1 MPALII
7 YLLKVNVALVLFC
20 IGYYGVLRKLTFYT
34 LNRVYLVAAILFS
47 TAYPFVNIDWLIQGN
62 EKLAVPL
69 QPLKAVVNGM
79 SNTVIYVANP
89 VEHHYWNWL
98 IATFWVGV
106 AVMCV
111 RLLIQFWSLFNIHFK
126 SKPANI
132 FGIPVRVIDVKVNPF
147 SFWQSIYVNPRHYAD
162 EELHSIVAHE
172 HIHVKQWHTL
182 DILLA
187 ELSLIFHWFNPGV
200 WMMKKAVAENLE
212 FITDRSILQQGTDA
226 KSYQYSLLYASLNS
240 SPNAVV
246 NHFNIST
253 IKKRIMMMNSKKSS
267 RFGLA
272 RYGFVG
278 LIALCLVL
286 IFGTTKAAFI
296 RKTIEKVQSN
306 TNDILNDFS
315 ADQSASKYLVVD
327 TASKENAPSTKPIEQ
342 LALKSTVVSN
352 ASVKGVDTPK
362 IKIVPKINI
371 VKSDTVLYLLD
382 GIALR
387 TDADFKNINMS
398 EIESID
404 ILKNIDALKTI
415 GAGAYKQA
423 VVMYSRKLK
432 EGGTIQQ
439 LQQALKE
446 LSAENKSASNKAQIS
461 IVPIGTGKN
470 IQGNNNDGD
479 VLALLGTLRS
489 TSPRVSELVKKRD
502 SIDKVITDEIKNEV
516 AALPKIEIKEKTKV
530 PITIK
535 VKEKGPETLWII
547 DGKASTQ
554 SGYEA
559 LNPDLIESIDVH
571 KDKATTTYGDKG
583 AGGVIFIKTK
593 KAGKPAAPKK
603 IN

>member
-1 MPALII
+1 M
-7 YLLKVNVALVLFC
+7 ALVLFC
-20 IGYYGVLRKLTFYT
+20 IGYYSVLRKLTFYT

-47 TAYPFVNIDWLIQGN
+47 TACPFVNIDWFIQRN

-69 QPLKAVVNGM
+69 QPIKAVVTGM
-79 SNTVIYVANP
+79 SDTVIYVAYP
-89 VEHHYWNWL
+89 VEHNYWNWL
-98 IATFWVGV
+98 VAIFWVGV

-111 RLLIQFWSLFNIHFK
+111 RLFIQFWSLFNIHFK

-132 FGIPVRVIDVKVNPF
+132 FGIPVRTIDKKVNPF
-147 SFWQSIYVNPRHYAD
+147 SFWQSIYINPRHYAHQ
-162 EELHSIVAHE
+162 ELHSIVAHE
-172 HIHVKQWHTL
+172 HVHVKQWHTL

-200 WMMKKAVAENLE
+200 WLMKKAVADNLE
-212 FITDRSILQQGTDA
+212 FITDRNILQQGTDA

-267 RFGLA
+267 RFSLA
-272 RYGFVG
+272 RYAFVG

-286 IFGTTKAAFI
+286 TFGTTKAAFI
-296 RKTIEKVQSN
+296 RKTLEKAQSN
-306 TNDILNDFS
+306 TNKIINDL
-315 ADQSASKYLVVD
+315 SASKDFVIDTVSKEKAPSSKPLKQLILKPTLV
-327 TASKENAPSTKPIEQ
+327 SKEN
-342 LALKSTVVSN
+342 
-352 ASVKGVDTPK
+352 VKGVDTPK
-362 IKIVPKINI
+362 IKIAPKISF
-371 VKSDTVLYLLD
+371 VKSDTVLYLFD
-382 GIALR
+382 GVALR

-404 ILKNIDALKTI
+404 VLKNIDALKTL

-423 VVMYSRKLK
+423 VVIHSKKLK
-432 EGGTIQQ
+432 ESGTIQL
-439 LQQALKE
+439 LQQTLKE
-446 LSAENKSASNKAQIS
+446 LSAEKKSASNHAQIS
-461 IVPIGTGKN
+461 IVPIGTNKN
-470 IQGNNNDGD
+470 NQGNGNDGNIS
-479 VLALLGTLRS
+479 ALLGTLQS

-502 SIDKVITDEIKNEV
+502 SIDKAITDEIKNEV
-516 AALPKIEIKEKTKV
+516 AASPKIEIKEKTKV

-535 VKEKGPETLWII
+535 VKEKGPEPLWII
-547 DGKASTQ
+547 DGKISTQ
-554 SGYEA
+554 SGYEV

-571 KDKATTTYGDKG
+571 KDKATTTAYGDKG
-583 AGGVIFIKTK
+583 AAGVIFIKTK